1 MGGSNPRPHD
11 YESGALPAELIQHT
25 CPEGH
30 VILPQVAGFVNS
42 FLGRRCLPRSG
53 IEARAAAAVDFHGLV
68 LDFVNMSASRARNFA
83 DAFSRAAPSAADVIQ
98 FLIADLFYDFAHCLS
113 LL

>member
-1 MGGSNPRPHD
+1 MYHTEKPPKEQWFQAVFKSWMGDSNPRPHD

-42 FLGRRCLPRSG
+42 FLGG
-53 IEARAAAAVDFHGLV
+53 AVYRAVG
-68 LDFVNMSASRARNFA
+68 
-83 DAFSRAAPSAADVIQ
+83 
-98 FLIADLFYDFAHCLS
+98 
-113 LL
+113 